1 MKRYQ
6 SYSLTLVIFT
16 FVCEFCAVTSKTDV
30 FVDTNY
36 GTLRGFQVH
45 INEKCDGGSSATTQ
59 ETAPSDATKHH
70 RLSTERPASKRQQQ
84 QQPQRGVNVFLGVPF
99 ARPPI
104 DELRFE
110 VSEFL
115 KNQTKITFLSKKI
128 SIINH

>member
-1 MKRYQ
+1 MKRHQ
-6 SYSLTLVIFT
+6 SYSLTLIIFA
-16 FVCEFCAVTSKTDV
+16 FVCAICAVTSTTV

-45 INEKCDGGSSATTQ
+45 IDEKCDRGSSATTQ
-59 ETAPSDATKHH
+59 ETAPSDAAKRHL
-70 RLSTERPASKRQQQ
+70 LSTAERPASKRRQQ

-115 KNQTKITFLSKKI
+115 KKQSKITFLPEKV
-128 SIINH
+128 SIMNH